1 MRSGPVQG
9 SVIFDSQ
16 VGPKVKLQSG
26 SLTLNGTHTMAVESV
41 PLLFLDANGAGRTV
55 LLPPEQRGLQFT
67 IVNTATGDFA
77 LTIKEDSNTTIIK
90 ILTKGES
97 GEFYCDGTTWFS
109 MNAIS
114 NGGSFSSGSDAT
126 DRVTIKGFYK
136 NPAPISVSVPSI
148 VNDVAEN
155 IDSVVVSVAAAF
167 SIQPAV
173 GDAVIAI
180 PLAALPTDCLL
191 LSAYVTA
198 TDNITVTFG
207 SREGGA
213 GVTGAAV
220 NFDFFVIDLT

>member
-9 SVIFDSQ
+9 STIFDSAI
-16 VGPKVKLQSG
+16 GPKVKLQSG
-26 SLTLNGTHTMAVESV
+26 SLVLNGTHTMVAESV

-55 LLPPEQRGLQFT
+55 LLPPEVRGLQFV
-67 IVNTATGDFA
+67 IVNTAAGDFA
-77 LTIKEDSNTTIIK
+77 LTVKEDSNTTTIK
-90 ILTKGES
+90 VLAKGET
-97 GEFYCDGTTWFS
+97 GEFYCDGTTWYS
-109 MNAIS
+109 LNALS
-114 NGGSFSSGSDAT
+114 NSGAFSSGSDAT

-148 VNDVAEN
+148 VNDVPEN
-155 IDSVVVSVAAAF
+155 VDSVVVSVAAAF

-191 LSAYVTA
+191 LSAYVTS

-220 NFDFFVIDLT
+220 NFDFFIVDLT